1 MRDFIDSVGATKL
14 TFASMKTTLSANS
27 FKSPHKSTS
36 SPYQTWMGWKLIL
49 RRIWR
54 SQGLVNRSAQVARHG
69 SRMTLRTARR
79 RCRRLFVGCLET
91 CSGVSGCYEPAC
103 DGIPF
108 HRKCRFFNRKS
119 HWDVITKTQQYFES
133 IPEEEQVSRS
143 SQADYCVTDLR
154 LPDHSATATQGGVM
168 TISIAAFRCDRP
180 RKARIPTVTMLRIA
194 SI

>member
-91 CSGVSGCYEPAC
+91 CSGVSGCYERGRA
-103 DGIPF
+103 I
-108 HRKCRFFNRKS
+108 NLS
-119 HWDVITKTQQYFES
+119 
-133 IPEEEQVSRS
+133 VSRS
-143 SQADYCVTDLR
+143 LRATESLSTANADSSIGNLIGMSSR
-154 LPDHSATATQGGVM
+154 RHNS
-168 TISIAAFRCDRP
+168 ISKVFR
-180 RKARIPTVTMLRIA
+180 RKNK
-194 SI
+194 